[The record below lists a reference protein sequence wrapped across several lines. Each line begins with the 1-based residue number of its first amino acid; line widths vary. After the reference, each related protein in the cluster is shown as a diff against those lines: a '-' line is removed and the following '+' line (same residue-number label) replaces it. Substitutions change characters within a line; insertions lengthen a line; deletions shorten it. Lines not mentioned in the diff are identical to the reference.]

1 MPVATRHWSSRG
13 CPTTSPRCYRVAA
26 RSGRPSRPTAPGR
39 GTRLTVGRPVRLRA
53 PRPHIALVEDASRP
67 SSSSTSPASRS
78 HRYPSSASCM
88 SWENPRRPPSVHT
101 RRHRRK
107 RHAHRADGVDH
118 LTRRE
123 LTRRRRHRVPGGQP
137 ALVAQCPQLPALRQG
152 PRPPRRRSAV
162 SARAEP
168 RFTRDVDVAV
178 VTQRATRSLPHW
190 EAPLHHRRG
199 AGGEL
204 DRRPQERGQVVR
216 PSRGDE
222 VAVDDYFGVLPLGS
236 RVAQI
241 IGDRR
246 G

>member
-67 SSSSTSPASRS
+67 SSSSISPASRS

-178 VTQRATRSLPHW
+178 AATDDRAAEPPSRRAERPRPRRWRIPPACLGR
-190 EAPLHHRRG
+190 AGRRG
-199 AGGEL
+199 EAGDGPTES
-204 DRRPQERGQVVR
+204 G
-216 PSRGDE
+216 
-222 VAVDDYFGVLPLGS
+222 
-236 RVAQI
+236 
-241 IGDRR
+241 RR
-246 G
+246 GRGS